1 MAIEIMVKALGG
13 LSRRPC
19 YPKGNKIFSNDKG
32 FIEIYLLE
40 ISPLHRELLPNDS
53 LPNSMYTYE
62 KLCEDAAVTRSM
74 LVKSNDYK
82 GCFHVRVV
90 GRERYT
96 GLSVVANI
104 RTWKRIV
111 ISFDPSI
118 LTTSAGHVESKL
130 RFGMTRLLNKRRSKM
145 ISLNEREVNEMAMH
159 VSIEYHRRCYG
170 FHPAKNGSIDVEM
183 FPFAIVWFQHKSTA
197 ELAEEA
203 VFESSKNNMVSEVM
217 YKQGWRLAEQASTIS
232 LQLMDVCQVKPCTF
246 VQLDVSRARMNSD
259 YYFYTSD
266 IEMDLTFTPYLMYPT
281 HSAFRTTSDTG
292 EHTYSYIKT
301 KPIGDRSHLPMAP
314 LPDDLPVVVPM
325 KRFALFDIECYNPR
339 PGGFPSAEHA
349 TDCIICIAVII
360 VGPGLPETIGEGV
373 VLCLGDILSRE
384 LTSLEREHN
393 LTQFRMELC
402 ATEKDLL
409 CKLRDVLHIQYD
421 VDVVSGWNTSGF
433 DWPYI
438 YKRLAK
444 YKWDTG
450 DCRATYTS
458 REIRRHC
465 PSRQITTT
473 TKAHGTKVSINP
485 DSPMVIHF
493 DMMKL
498 IMKRFKFE
506 TYGLGSVSQTLL
518 GTTKIDMIDNLCPA
532 WASEDAVKRR
542 EIAAYCAKDTVLPLQ
557 IWNHLLL
564 DEQTCAVARVTGVL
578 FGDVLSRGELWKN
591 YSLLYNFSHS
601 HGYILN
607 EDPALP
613 PKPPT
618 WKTRAYVDTKEK
630 ERLEK
635 LVDRKHHVQGEL
647 KITRDRLKQADIRT
661 PGYTGSQRK
670 QDTVQ
675 RDALVIKLRTLTK
688 KVKRVENGDFL
699 FADDDDDDDA
709 NEGSDDDNDGAD
721 GNSDDVRYE
730 GAKVLDAKVGIHG
743 LVATCDFESLYPSI
757 MIEMNICP
765 SALLV
770 LSRTEIDAGVLSTFP
785 YSGWQFNM
793 IDLGK
798 DVIACFQK
806 NKPGMFPMICS
817 TLLTERKR
825 AKRDK
830 KTAQDTGDKAL
841 AGIRDGE
848 QLALKIV
855 NNSQYGALG
864 APAKS
869 AKFAS
874 LHCARAVTAR
884 GRALLLL
891 TVQRVLSSDQSLEV
905 VYGDTD
911 SVMVSFD
918 KFRPDITDQEDK
930 IKCVFEFASKMAKSI
945 SQFIG
950 PPINLEFEKLYV
962 GYFLISKKRY
972 FGYKKESLHEP
983 AKLESKGDGSV
994 RRSNP
999 KYHRELF
1006 RELQM
1011 IFLSMAAT
1019 STSSS
1024 EQEKRQLVDH
1034 LYDTVRSELQRAL
1047 DGRVTIDEFS
1057 RTCQLKQHYAA
1068 PQAQSVVRD
1077 KIRERAPGSEPLP
1090 GDRVRFAI
1098 ARPSK
1103 SNSGVALP
1111 AYMLAECSDYME
1123 KNKIPLALSY
1133 YFKTIRT
1140 SIEQLFEIA
1149 KMNMCRINSL
1159 FDQAE
1164 EFAKNQ
1170 LKSQLHLGFSGFVDV
1185 SRGYVIHDNKKETQT
1200 KRDNNKSKVGA
1211 GGSSKSMDIRSIFG
1225 GGLKK
1230 L

>member
-1 MAIEIMVKALGG
+1 MVKTLGG

-19 YPKGNKIFSNDKG
+19 YPEGNKIFSNDMG

-40 ISPLHRELLPNDS
+40 ISPLYRELQPNES
-53 LPNSMYTYE
+53 IPNSMYTYE
-62 KLCEDAAVTRSM
+62 KLCDDAMVTRSTII
-74 LVKSNDYK
+74 KSNDFR
-82 GCFHVRVV
+82 GCFHVRVL
-90 GRERYT
+90 GRERHT

-104 RTWKRIV
+104 RTWKRIC

-118 LTTSAGHVESKL
+118 LTISDRHVESQL
-130 RFGMTRLLNKRRSKM
+130 RFGMTRLLNMRRSKM
-145 ISLNEREVNEMAMH
+145 ADMVMH

-170 FHPAKNGSIDVEM
+170 FYPAKNGSVDVEL
-183 FPFAIVWFQHKSTA
+183 FPFAMVWFQHKATA

-203 VFESSKNNMVSEVM
+203 VFESSKNSTVSEVIH
-217 YKQGWRLAEQASTIS
+217 KQGWRLAEQASTIS

-246 VQLDVSRARMNSD
+246 VRLDVSRARMNSD
-259 YYFYTSD
+259 AYFYTSD
-266 IEMDLTFTPYLMYPT
+266 IEMDISFTPYLMYPL
-281 HSAFRTTSDTG
+281 HSAFRKSSDTG
-292 EHTYSYIKT
+292 EPTYTYIQT
-301 KPIGDRSHLPMAP
+301 KPVGDRNHLPLAP
-314 LPDDLPVVVPM
+314 LADDLPVVVPM

-339 PGGFPSAEHA
+339 PGGFPSAENDS
-349 TDCIICIAVII
+349 DCIICIAVII
-360 VGPGLPETIGEGV
+360 VGPGLPETTGEGV
-373 VLCLGDILSRE
+373 VLCLGNILSRE
-384 LTSLEREHN
+384 LTALEKEHN

-409 CKLRDVLHIQYD
+409 CKLRDVLHVQYD

-438 YKRLAK
+438 YKRLEK
-444 YKWDTG
+444 YKLDTG

-465 PSRQITTT
+465 PSRQIITT

-518 GTTKIDMIDNLCPA
+518 GTTKIDMINNLCPA
-532 WASEDAVKRR
+532 WASEDEVKRR

-564 DEQTCAVARVTGVL
+564 DEQTCAVSRVTGVL
-578 FGDVLSRGELWKN
+578 FGDVLARGELWKN
-591 YSLLYNFSHS
+591 YSLLYNFSHT

-607 EDPALP
+607 ENPALP

-618 WKTRAYVDTKEK
+618 WKTRAHVDTKEK
-630 ERLEK
+630 ENLEK
-635 LVDRKHHVQGEL
+635 LVCQKRQVQEEL
-647 KITRDRLKQADIRT
+647 KETRDRLKQADVRT

-670 QDTVQ
+670 NDTVQ
-675 RDALVIKLRTLTK
+675 RDSLVIKLRTLTK
-688 KVKRVENGDFL
+688 KIKRAENGDS
-699 FADDDDDDDA
+699 AVAEDGDENAGD
-709 NEGSDDDNDGAD
+709 GSEDDNDGED

-765 SALLV
+765 SALMV
-770 LSRTEIDAGVLSTFP
+770 LSRAEIDAGILSTFP
-785 YSGWQFNM
+785 YSGWQFNN

-817 TLLTERKR
+817 SLLTERKR

-830 KTAQDTGDKAL
+830 KTAQDAGDKAL

-918 KFRPDITDQEDK
+918 KFRPDITNQEEK

-999 KYHRELF
+999 RYHRELF

-1019 STSSS
+1019 STTSS
-1024 EQEKRQLVDH
+1024 EQEQQQHINH
-1034 LYDTVRSELQRAL
+1034 LYDRVRSELQRAL
-1047 DGRVTIDEFS
+1047 DGQVSIDEFS

-1098 ARPSK
+1098 ARPNK
-1103 SNSGVALP
+1103 STSGVALP

-1123 KNKIPLALSY
+1123 KHNIPLALSY

-1149 KMNMCRINSL
+1149 KMDMCRIKSL

-1170 LKSQLHLGFSGFVDV
+1170 LKSQLHLGFNGFVGV
-1185 SRGYVIHDNKKETQT
+1185 SRGCVINDNKRESQMPLKQ
-1200 KRDNNKSKVGA
+1200 N
-1211 GGSSKSMDIRSIFG
+1211 SSKSTSTGKSIDIRSIFG
-1225 GGLKK
+1225 GGTKRL
-1230 L
+1230 